1 MARGNFA
8 ESTVEQ
14 AALDWLQN
22 LGYAVKHGSDIAPG
36 ELAAERTDYGQ
47 VIFPDQLRQALVRL
61 NPELP
66 PEALGRGLPQAHA
79 DVDAAVARWNGTARS
94 TGCLVDGVNVEYRR
108 KDGSI
113 AGAQA
118 RVTRFRRARE

>member
-66 PEALGRGLPQAHA
+66 PEALEDACRKLTR
-79 DVDAAVARWNGTARS
+79 VDAPSLVERNRAVHRM
-94 TGCLVDGVNVEYRR
+94 LVDGVNVAVNAVLPFL
-108 KDGSI
+108 G
-113 AGAQA
+113 
-118 RVTRFRRARE
+118 